1 MDDNI
6 KIEKQNIQL
15 QEARSKR
22 KKYTYTFCEVMYYS

>member
-6 KIEKQNIQL
+6 KFGKQNIQL

-22 KKYTYTFCEVMYYS
+22 KKIYLYSLGK